1 VTSPVAPQTWS
12 LLADAV
18 VGLHAAWLLFLIFG
32 ALLGRRVRWVRR
44 LHVAGLA
51 LALVLTA
58 AGWLCPLTHLEVWL
72 RGRGGSGAYS
82 ETFVGH
88 YAERL
93 VYAPVPRP
101 VVLAGALA
109 VTIFSLLAY
118 RHPRRRGR

>member
-1 VTSPVAPQTWS
+1 MTSPASPRTWS

-18 VGLHAAWLLFLIFG
+18 VGLHAGWLLFLIFG

-44 LHVAGLA
+44 LHLAGLA

-58 AGWLCPLTHLEVWL
+58 GGWLCPLTHLEVWL
-72 RGRGGSGAYS
+72 REQGGSAGYPGS
-82 ETFVGH
+82 FVGH

-109 VTIFSLLAY
+109 VAIFSLLAY
-118 RHPRRRGR
+118 RHPRRRTR